1 MRHLA
6 VDLGGKESQVCTRDS
21 DAKILEERRVPTSR
35 LPAFL
40 MVQPLSRVILE
51 TGAEAFAIAD
61 AALLA
66 GHEVRV
72 VPATLVRSLGVGARG
87 IKTDR
92 RDAQV
97 LSEVSCRI
105 DLPSVHVPSQRSREW
120 KSMCGM
126 RQALVD
132 SRTKM
137 VNTVRGWMRGRITH
151 VALGTVSTFP
161 RRVREEQE
169 EDLPTYVERQLQAIE
184 QLTLSIKAFDKEF
197 AAIAEADP
205 VCRRLMTAP
214 GVGPLVS
221 VRFVSTV
228 DNLARFPD
236 PHALESYLG
245 LTPGEDSSS
254 ERKRI
259 TGITKAGNTRT
270 RWILVQ
276 AAWTI
281 LRTRPGDPMA
291 QWASKIAAK
300 KGKKTAVIAL
310 ARKLAGI
317 LFAMWRDASEYNPTK
332 GATAPAVKTYV
343 LKRL

>member
-6 VDLGGKESQVCTRDS
+6 VDLGGRESQVCTRDS

-40 MVQPLSRVILE
+40 KAQPVSRVILE

-105 DLPSVHVPSQRSREW
+105 DLPSVHVPSQRSRGW
-120 KSMCGM
+120 KAMCGM

-137 VNTVRGWMRGRITH
+137 VNTVRGWMRGRLTR

-161 RRVREEQE
+161 RRVREET
-169 EDLPTYVERQLQAIE
+169 EDLPMYVDRQLQAIE
-184 QLTLSIKAFDKEF
+184 QLTVAIKAIDKDF
-197 AAIAEADP
+197 ATIADADP
-205 VCRRLMTAP
+205 VCTRLMTAP

-221 VRFVSTV
+221 IRFVSTV
-228 DNLARFPD
+228 DNLARFPTA
-236 PHALESYLG
+236 HALESYLG

-254 ERKRI
+254 EKKRV

-291 QWASKIAAK
+291 QWTAKIAAK
-300 KGKKTAVIAL
+300 KGKRTAVIAL

-317 LFAMWRDASEYNPTK
+317 LFAMWRDGSEYNPTK
-332 GATAPAVKTYV
+332 GATAPVVKTYRIKA
-343 LKRL
+343 L

>member
-6 VDLGGKESQVCTRDS
+6 VDLGGRESQVCTRDS

-40 MVQPLSRVILE
+40 KAQPVSRVILE

-120 KSMCGM
+120 KAMCGM

-137 VNTVRGWMRGRITH
+137 VNTVRGWMRGRLTR

-161 RRVREEQE
+161 RRVREET
-169 EDLPTYVERQLQAIE
+169 EDLPMYVDRQLQAIE
-184 QLTLSIKAFDKEF
+184 QLTMAIKTIDKDF
-197 AAIAEADP
+197 ATIADADP
-205 VCRRLMTAP
+205 VCTRLMTAP

-221 VRFVSTV
+221 IRFVSTV
-228 DNLARFPD
+228 DDLARFPTA
-236 PHALESYLG
+236 HALESYLG

-254 ERKRI
+254 EKKRI

-291 QWASKIAAK
+291 QWASKIAVK
-300 KGKKTAVIAL
+300 KGKRTAVIAL

-332 GATAPAVKTYV
+332 GATAPPVKTY
-343 LKRL
+343 LIKAL

>member
-6 VDLGGKESQVCTRDS
+6 VDLGGRESQVCTRES
-21 DAKILEERRVPTSR
+21 DAKIIEERRVPTSR

-40 MVQPLSRVILE
+40 KTQPMSRVILE

-61 AALLA
+61 AALAA

-72 VPATLVRSLGVGARG
+72 VPATLVKTLGVGRRG

-97 LSEVSCRI
+97 LSEVSCQI

-137 VNTVRGWMRGRITH
+137 VNTVRGWMRGRLTR
-151 VALGTVSTFP
+151 VALRSVSTFP
-161 RRVREEQE
+161 DRVREECPE
-169 EDLPTYVERQLQAIE
+169 LPIYVERQLQTLE
-184 QLTLSIKAFDKEF
+184 HLTATIKALDKDF
-197 AAIAEADP
+197 AVMAAADP
-205 VCRRLMTAP
+205 VCSRLMTVP

-221 VRFVSTV
+221 IRFVATV
-228 DNLARFPD
+228 DDLARFSS

-259 TGITKAGNTRT
+259 TGITKAGNTRM
-270 RWILVQ
+270 RWLLVQ
-276 AAWTI
+276 SSWCI
-281 LRTRPGDPMA
+281 LRTRAGDPMA

-317 LFAMWRDASEYNPTK
+317 MFAIWRDASEYNPTK
-332 GATAPAVKTYV
+332 GATAPAVKVYV
-343 LKRL
+343 LKGM

>member
-6 VDLGGKESQVCTRDS
+6 IDLGGRESQVCTRESDS
-21 DAKILEERRVPTSR
+21 TILEERRVPTSR

-40 MVQPLSRVILE
+40 KTQPQSRVILE

-61 AALLA
+61 AALAA

-72 VPATLVRSLGVGARG
+72 VPATLVRSLGVGHRG

-105 DLPSVHVPSQRSREW
+105 DLPSVHVPTQRSRDW
-120 KSMCGM
+120 KAMCGM

-132 SRTKM
+132 SRTKI
-137 VNTVRGWMRGRITH
+137 VNTVRGWMRGRLTR

-161 RRVREEQE
+161 KRVREEIA
-169 EDLPTYVERQLQAIE
+169 DIPLHVERQLQAIE
-184 QLTLSIKAFDKEF
+184 HLTTSLKELDKDF
-197 AAIAEADP
+197 ASMAAADP
-205 VCRRLMTAP
+205 VCKRLMTVP

-221 VRFVSTV
+221 IRFVATV
-228 DNLARFPD
+228 DDLARFPN

-245 LTPGEDSSS
+245 LTPGENSSS

-259 TGITKAGNTRT
+259 TGITKAGSTRM
-270 RWILVQ
+270 RWLLVQ

-281 LRTRPGDPMA
+281 LRTRAGDPMA
-291 QWASKIAAK
+291 QWASKVAAR
-300 KGKKTAVIAL
+300 KGKKPAVIAL

-317 LFAMWRDASEYNPTK
+317 MFAIWRDASEYNPTK
-332 GATAPAVKTYV
+332 GASSPAAKIYV
-343 LKRL
+343 LKKK